1 MHNENYNRHS
11 QKDILDVSFTTT
23 RDKVKAQQQER
34 LNKVDIKNT
43 LACEVMNYALI
54 RLKNMPVD
62 MLTSADSHLA
72 DDEFWCMT
80 NHEYQEGI
88 YDHYLSH
95 LVALNLLPLEHVG
108 YLNTDFE
115 VYKVINRN

>member
-1 MHNENYNRHS
+1 MYNENYNRHS
-11 QKDILDVSFTTT
+11 QKDISDVSFTTT

-43 LACEVMNYALI
+43 LAGEVMNYVLI
-54 RLKNMPVD
+54 QLNDIPAGT
-62 MLTSADSHLA
+62 LTSADSHLA

-80 NHEYQEGI
+80 NHEYQEGT
-88 YDHYLSH
+88 YEQYLSH